1 MVCSAAVHCLKYN
14 TYVVMGYLGTALAFT
29 ENLPTPNTIIQ
40 TASPS
45 YQHLTAVDKTATDIK
60 KFKDYKQMMMIHRVI
75 G

>member
-1 MVCSAAVHCLKYN
+1 MVCSAAIHWLKRN
-14 TYVVMGYLGTALAFT
+14 TYVVMGYLGTALALT

-40 TASPS
+40 SALPS

-60 KFKDYKQMMMIHRVI
+60 KFKHYRQMIMIPRVI